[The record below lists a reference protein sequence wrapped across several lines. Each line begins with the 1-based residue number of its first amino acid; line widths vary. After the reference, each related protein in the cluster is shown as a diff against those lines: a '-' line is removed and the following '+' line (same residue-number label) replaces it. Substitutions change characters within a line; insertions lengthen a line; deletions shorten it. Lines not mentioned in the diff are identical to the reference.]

1 MNAGVID
8 ALWYFGRGSGVVSLV
23 LLSLSVVLGILSRS
37 GRPWAG
43 LPRFGVAAVHRRA
56 ALLTL
61 VFLVVHVVSLL
72 FDPYAQLSLLDLL
85 VPFLS
90 SYQPL
95 WLGLGT
101 LALDLLVAVTVTSLL
116 RQRIGRRT
124 WRLIHLSVYGC
135 WPIAVLHGLGT
146 GTDAGAG
153 WLRVLVGVCVLA
165 VLVAAAWR
173 STAGFSEHGTL
184 GPETVRRDP
193 PLLTAI
199 SERAHR

>member
-1 MNAGVID
+1 MSAGVTD
-8 ALWYFGRGSGVVSLV
+8 ALWYFGRGGGVVSLV

-37 GRPWAG
+37 GRPLAG

-61 VFLVVHVVSLL
+61 VFVVVHVVSLL

-85 VPFLS
+85 VPFVG

-101 LALDLLVAVTVTSLL
+101 LALDLLVAVTVSSLL

-146 GTDAGAG
+146 GTDAGTG
-153 WLRVLVGVCVLA
+153 WLRALVAVCVLA
-165 VLVAAAWR
+165 VLTAAAWR
-173 STAGFSEHGTL
+173 TTAGFDEQPTADAEI
-184 GPETVRRDP
+184 PRRQP
-193 PLLTAI
+193 PLLGAI
-199 SERAHR
+199 IERTLR